1 MSMPKSARQ
10 QYSAIARSATSM
22 LRSCYNR
29 TPRQKVYA
37 LTPAT
42 QNSGSREALSR
53 WNPRE
58 SYTDSKHGSA
68 PIQRSMLET
77 ETDSE
82 AEASEVVVKRRAIL
96 WDMAVGE
103 QIRYEVATIRKCMVI
118 LGRLSSF
125 FGEDDPE
132 TGKRLGE
139 LGAHLADVVE
149 LVENTWK
156 GSAAEINNKNHSS
169 IV

>member
-1 MSMPKSARQ
+1 
-10 QYSAIARSATSM
+10 
-22 LRSCYNR
+22 
-29 TPRQKVYA
+29 
-37 LTPAT
+37 
-42 QNSGSREALSR
+42 
-53 WNPRE
+53 
-58 SYTDSKHGSA
+58 
-68 PIQRSMLET
+68 MLET
-77 ETDSE
+77 ESE
-82 AEASEVVVKRRAIL
+82 APEASELAVKRRAIL

-125 FGEDDPE
+125 FYEEDPE
-132 TGKRLGE
+132 TGKKLGE

-156 GSAAEINNKNHSS
+156 GSVQEIESKNHSS

>member
-1 MSMPKSARQ
+1 
-10 QYSAIARSATSM
+10 
-22 LRSCYNR
+22 
-29 TPRQKVYA
+29 
-37 LTPAT
+37 
-42 QNSGSREALSR
+42 
-53 WNPRE
+53 
-58 SYTDSKHGSA
+58 
-68 PIQRSMLET
+68 MLET

-82 AEASEVVVKRRAIL
+82 AEASDVVVKRRAIL
-96 WDMAVGE
+96 WDMAV
-103 QIRYEVATIRKCMVI
+103 RKCMVI

-125 FGEDDPE
+125 FGEEDPE

>member
-1 MSMPKSARQ
+1 
-10 QYSAIARSATSM
+10 
-22 LRSCYNR
+22 
-29 TPRQKVYA
+29 
-37 LTPAT
+37 
-42 QNSGSREALSR
+42 
-53 WNPRE
+53 
-58 SYTDSKHGSA
+58 
-68 PIQRSMLET
+68 MLET

-82 AEASEVVVKRRAIL
+82 AEASDVVVKRRAIL

-156 GSAAEINNKNHSS
+156 GSAAEISNKNHSS
-169 IV
+169 IVWRTETLSRVPRAARVLGIIV

>member
-1 MSMPKSARQ
+1 
-10 QYSAIARSATSM
+10 
-22 LRSCYNR
+22 
-29 TPRQKVYA
+29 
-37 LTPAT
+37 
-42 QNSGSREALSR
+42 
-53 WNPRE
+53 
-58 SYTDSKHGSA
+58 
-68 PIQRSMLET
+68 MLEADSDAT
-77 ETDSE
+77 EL
-82 AEASEVVVKRRAIL
+82 VVKRRAIL

-103 QIRYEVATIRKCMVI
+103 QIRYEVATIKKCMVI

-125 FGEDDPE
+125 FYEEDPE

-156 GSAAEINNKNHSS
+156 GSTADTNSKNHIS

>member
-1 MSMPKSARQ
+1 MS
-10 QYSAIARSATSM
+10 
-22 LRSCYNR
+22 
-29 TPRQKVYA
+29 
-37 LTPAT
+37 
-42 QNSGSREALSR
+42 
-53 WNPRE
+53 
-58 SYTDSKHGSA
+58 D
-68 PIQRSMLET
+68 MLET
-77 ETDSE
+77 ESG
-82 AEASEVVVKRRAIL
+82 ASEPSELAVKRRAIL

-103 QIRYEVATIRKCMVI
+103 QIRYEVSTIKKCMVI

-125 FGEDDPE
+125 FYEEDPE

-156 GSAAEINNKNHSS
+156 GSTAEIGNKNHSS

>member
-1 MSMPKSARQ
+1 
-10 QYSAIARSATSM
+10 
-22 LRSCYNR
+22 
-29 TPRQKVYA
+29 
-37 LTPAT
+37 
-42 QNSGSREALSR
+42 
-53 WNPRE
+53 
-58 SYTDSKHGSA
+58 
-68 PIQRSMLET
+68 MLET
-77 ETDSE
+77 ESE
-82 AEASEVVVKRRAIL
+82 SETPEMVVKRRAIL

-103 QIRYEVATIRKCMVI
+103 QIRFEVGTIRKCMVI

-125 FGEDDPE
+125 FYEEDPE

-156 GSAAEINNKNHSS
+156 GSTPDISSKNHSS

>member
-1 MSMPKSARQ
+1 
-10 QYSAIARSATSM
+10 
-22 LRSCYNR
+22 
-29 TPRQKVYA
+29 
-37 LTPAT
+37 
-42 QNSGSREALSR
+42 
-53 WNPRE
+53 
-58 SYTDSKHGSA
+58 
-68 PIQRSMLET
+68 MLET
-77 ETDSE
+77 ES
-82 AEASEVVVKRRAIL
+82 EASEPSELAVKRRAIL

-103 QIRYEVATIRKCMVI
+103 QIRYEVSTIKKCMVI

-125 FGEDDPE
+125 FYEEDPD

-156 GSAAEINNKNHSS
+156 GSTAETNGKNHVS

>member
-1 MSMPKSARQ
+1 
-10 QYSAIARSATSM
+10 
-22 LRSCYNR
+22 
-29 TPRQKVYA
+29 
-37 LTPAT
+37 
-42 QNSGSREALSR
+42 
-53 WNPRE
+53 
-58 SYTDSKHGSA
+58 
-68 PIQRSMLET
+68 MLET
-77 ETDSE
+77 QSGVSE
-82 AEASEVVVKRRAIL
+82 PSELAVKRRAIL

-103 QIRYEVATIRKCMVI
+103 QIRYEVSTIKKCMVI

-125 FGEDDPE
+125 FFDKDPD

-156 GSAAEINNKNHSS
+156 GSVPEIDSKNHSS

>member
-1 MSMPKSARQ
+1 
-10 QYSAIARSATSM
+10 
-22 LRSCYNR
+22 
-29 TPRQKVYA
+29 
-37 LTPAT
+37 
-42 QNSGSREALSR
+42 
-53 WNPRE
+53 
-58 SYTDSKHGSA
+58 
-68 PIQRSMLET
+68 MLET
-77 ETDSE
+77 ESE
-82 AEASEVVVKRRAIL
+82 TPEPSELAVKRRAIL

-103 QIRYEVATIRKCMVI
+103 QIRYEVSTIKKCMVI

-125 FGEDDPE
+125 FYEEDPE

-156 GSAAEINNKNHSS
+156 GSTAETNGKSHVS

>member
-1 MSMPKSARQ
+1 
-10 QYSAIARSATSM
+10 
-22 LRSCYNR
+22 
-29 TPRQKVYA
+29 
-37 LTPAT
+37 
-42 QNSGSREALSR
+42 
-53 WNPRE
+53 
-58 SYTDSKHGSA
+58 
-68 PIQRSMLET
+68 MLET
-77 ETDSE
+77 ESE
-82 AEASEVVVKRRAIL
+82 TSEPSELAVKRRAIL

-103 QIRYEVATIRKCMVI
+103 QIRYEVSTIKKCMVI

-125 FGEDDPE
+125 FYEDDPE

-156 GSAAEINNKNHSS
+156 GSTAEIGSKNHSS